1 MHCVTELM
9 VAPQAGGWSRWFL
22 VPGVLVLMML
32 MMLMVLVLVL
42 MVVMVLV
49 VMVASDGF
57 GGSEWFWWL

>member
-9 VAPQAGGWSRWFL
+9 VAPQAGGWSQWFL
-22 VPGVLVLMML
+22 VPAVLVF
-32 MMLMVLVLVL
+32 MMLMVLVLMVL